1 MKSLYQ
7 AFQLVLLV
15 VLLSLSS
22 SAFSEQNDEPV
33 DFTLPQLHGEDV
45 TLSDLRGKWVVINYW
60 ATWCAPCRK
69 EIPELSALHDSDENI
84 VVLGLAFEDT
94 DEEAFDEFLKEF
106 KPSYPIL
113 LVDVY
118 SPPEPF
124 GTPMALPKT
133 IVLDPGG
140 IPVKTF
146 VGPVTREELEE
157 VINL

>member
-1 MKSLYQ
+1 MNNNKRIQ
-7 AFQLVLLV
+7 AV
-15 VLLSLSS
+15 VLILWFCLTASVLADE
-22 SAFSEQNDEPV
+22 SAEPV

-45 TLSDLRGKWVVINYW
+45 TLSNLRGKWVVLNYW

-69 EIPELSALHDSDENI
+69 EIPELSAFNDSDENI

-94 DEEAFDEFLKEF
+94 DVEAFDEFLAEF

-133 IVLDPGG
+133 IVLDPAGV
-140 IPVKTF
+140 PVKTF
-146 VGPVTREELEE
+146 VGPVTMEDLEA
-157 VINL
+157 VIKH